1 MILCKYPCFVKK
13 IVVYE
18 ITVHVNSPT
27 RPIYPMLL
35 LSNFLSTI
43 LANNDPYPK
52 NVKVANNVNI

>member
-1 MILCKYPCFVKK
+1 VKK

-52 NVKVANNVNI
+52 NVKVAKNVNI